1 PFSAHRLAKTKMRKV
16 SAAVEQSAVL
26 VIQHNVSKYGLRKA
40 CDDHVFE
47 SITETKR
54 SKAAGPQSELFAML
68 TQGPMH
74 EHVEYLL
81 KSLLDPS
88 ASGQRFFDHF
98 IDVIE
103 EIIDEGFAGYTFQE
117 SEDPKAQA
125 AMIAILSLAP

>member
-1 PFSAHRLAKTKMRKV
+1 
-16 SAAVEQSAVL
+16 
-26 VIQHNVSKYGLRKA
+26 
-40 CDDHVFE
+40 
-47 SITETKR
+47 
-54 SKAAGPQSELFAML
+54 ELFAML

-117 SEDPKAQA
+117 SEDPKAQE
-125 AMIAILSLAP
+125 AMIAILSLAPLMLEPRIRHSFVTVSFPPPYARLTSQLFYLYRHRLLATVLSNVPPAGPSNDSPSS